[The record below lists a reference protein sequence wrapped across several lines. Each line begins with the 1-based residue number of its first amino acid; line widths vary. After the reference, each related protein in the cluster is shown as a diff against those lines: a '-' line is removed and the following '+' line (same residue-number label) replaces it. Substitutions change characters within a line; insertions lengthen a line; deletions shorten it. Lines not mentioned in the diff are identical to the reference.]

1 MSVVIVEQPP
11 ARAEDRALL
20 GSNPSADPGAKTERR
35 AMSSFV
41 ARLSRIPFGIGM
53 KALNHSRLRRESWTI
68 DMPGDG
74 LPVRYNSERRTFH
87 FTLNHYKPKGGYYHC
102 PAHNF
107 QHQRIRRSL
116 KRLSDRFSH

>member
-87 FTLNHYKPKGGYYHC
+87 FTLNHYTGSGRGVRGLV
-102 PAHNF
+102 
-107 QHQRIRRSL
+107 QL
-116 KRLSDRFSH
+116 G